1 MITVSLAKTSY
12 SEASQPST
20 TAAIMMMVM
29 MMMMTCDDDD
39 DDYDDEQRSDTHRLL
54 ETRARQAGIR
64 SGGCR
69 GLCKILMAHDRWVLE
84 NRTSRTLPR
93 GSGNLAQKVLSH
105 ISRILTNCRG
115 GGGRGGG
122 GLSRYGYTA
131 V

>member
-1 MITVSLAKTSY
+1 
-12 SEASQPST
+12 
-20 TAAIMMMVM
+20 MMV

-115 GGGRGGG
+115 GGGG
-122 GLSRYGYTA
+122 GLSRYGYAA